1 MHCIAQSLRTIC
13 VLVSFLYTLL
23 PESVTQQLTKDT
35 TIKIISYHSI
45 KAAGGASEHGIKNNK
60 KKQFETGPGGGGG
73 ILGFK
78 RNSAMHFSLFLFFL
92 TPRSRGGEKQ
102 KLQCTPSTYAPQRCS
117 ADPKKPNVI
126 PGTHHEVLPS
136 MHTKGIQLSQKTQ
149 KSNQVRTLKSFQV
162 CTMKIIH

>member
-1 MHCIAQSLRTIC
+1 MHCAVAANYLCPCIFPLHTVAGISDATVDERHNH
-13 VLVSFLYTLL
+13 
-23 PESVTQQLTKDT
+23 KDH
-35 TIKIISYHSI
+35 IIPFHRGG
-45 KAAGGASEHGIKNNK
+45 GGASEHGIKNNK